1 MTGENKSGAKFL
13 LARLGD
19 SWRAYRYLSPM
30 ITRRPLK
37 NTHCRW
43 SSLQG
48 SPGDGVC
55 S

>member
-1 MTGENKSGAKFL
+1 MTGENKSGRKL
-13 LARLGD
+13 NLARLGE
-19 SWRAYRYLSPM
+19 SWRAPRYLSPKLA
-30 ITRRPLK
+30 RRPLK